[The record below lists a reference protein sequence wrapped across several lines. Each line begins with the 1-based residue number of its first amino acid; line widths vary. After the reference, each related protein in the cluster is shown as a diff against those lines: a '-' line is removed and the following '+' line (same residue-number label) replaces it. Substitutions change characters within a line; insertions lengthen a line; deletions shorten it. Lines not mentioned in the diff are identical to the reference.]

1 MPNKGLFTWG
11 PQVGEVTCGG
21 SPHLSPTPPITYH
34 LNVREIKT
42 KGYDVIDVNV
52 LHTPQINKIPPH
64 FIYEIKTKGYDVIN
78 VNVLQV
84 TQINEIPPQKEK
96 VNSVLIR
103 V

>member
-1 MPNKGLFTWG
+1 MIP
-11 PQVGEVTCGG
+11 
-21 SPHLSPTPPITYH
+21 PHFIH
-34 LNVREIKT
+34 GIKT

-52 LHTPQINKIPPH
+52 LHTPQINKIHPH
-64 FIYEIKTKGYDVIN
+64 FIYEIRTKGYDVIN

-84 TQINEIPPQKEK
+84 TQINEIPPQKGK